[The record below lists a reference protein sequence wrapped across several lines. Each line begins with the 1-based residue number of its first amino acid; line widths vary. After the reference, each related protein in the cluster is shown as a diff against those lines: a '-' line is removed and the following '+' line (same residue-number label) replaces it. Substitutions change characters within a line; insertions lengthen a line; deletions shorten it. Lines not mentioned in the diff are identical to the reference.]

1 MMISIRQVKEKIKS
15 LLQDEIDRESIT
27 DWAVEKCRL
36 DDDRNLE
43 YEVREHEDI
52 IWEALMFLR
61 AADFKVSSTEYFHI
75 MEEFEELLEKLEEVE
90 E

>member
-1 MMISIRQVKEKIKS
+1 MKINIRQVKEKIKS
-15 LLQDEIDRESIT
+15 LLRNEIDRENIT
-27 DWAVEKCRL
+27 DWAVDKCRL
-36 DDDRNLE
+36 NDDRNLE
-43 YEVREHEDI
+43 YEVREHKDV
-52 IWEALMFLR
+52 IWEVLEMLS